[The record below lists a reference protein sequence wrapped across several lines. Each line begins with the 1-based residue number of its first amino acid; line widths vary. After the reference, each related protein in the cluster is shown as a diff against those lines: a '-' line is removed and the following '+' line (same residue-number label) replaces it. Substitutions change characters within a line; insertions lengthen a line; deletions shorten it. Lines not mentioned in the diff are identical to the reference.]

1 MATFYKEVRRKSG
14 ILMGADGAP
23 IGGKWSFDD
32 ENRNKLPKN
41 IIAPKPPKINETKH
55 TKILKPII
63 EKISNDKLNKIDC
76 YYHDI
81 EIQPNE
87 PTKYSIRGLPTVLLF
102 KGGKL
107 LATKV
112 GATSEKD
119 LLEFINPHI

>member
-1 MATFYKEVRRKSG
+1 MAFKEST
-14 ILMGADGAP
+14 
-23 IGGKWSFDD
+23 D
-32 ENRNKLPKN
+32 EKFQEQINGSKLTL
-41 IIAPKPPKINETKH
+41 IQMSAQWCSSC
-55 TKILKPII
+55 KILKPII

-76 YYHDI
+76 YYHDV